1 MQNVG
6 MTIRTFDLVIRH
18 MVLVHELRG
27 IFGFQYFGYFMT
39 LETFSL
45 GDVPIPSYHI
55 DMTLFAGHSSHN
67 IFPVIEAPALNLDIS
82 FRFDM
87 TGGAASDS
95 TGDTLFLSR
104 LASPIKVTNK
114 TIGLMNGKMGSLNKL
129 SMTGGTSKP
138 HSPS

>member
-27 IFGFQYFGYFMT
+27 IFGRQDFGSFMT
-39 LETFSL
+39 LETLSL

-55 DMTLFAGHSSHN
+55 DMTLFAGHSSRN
-67 IFPVIEAPALNLDIS
+67 IFPVIEAPALNFDIS
-82 FRFDM
+82 FWLNM
-87 TGGAASDS
+87 AGSTTSDS

-104 LASPIKVTNK
+104 LTSPIKMTNK